1 MDQTYSYRKKDGV
14 TALQEGAD
22 RGRLQVTV
30 LTEDGAKPVE
40 NAVVRISY
48 TGVPD
53 SVLEELKTDS
63 SGQTPVLELAAPPLE
78 YSMEPSEEQPY
89 AEYTVQI
96 RAEGYEPEEI
106 AGTEILPDVLAQQPV
121 RLRPSSAGEFERI
134 VIVLIRF
141 SEIILRKS
149 RKQK

>member
-1 MDQTYSYRKKDGV
+1 MNKTYSYRKKDGV
-14 TALQEGAD
+14 TALQDGAD
-22 RGRLQVTV
+22 RGRLHVTV

-96 RAEGYEPEEI
+96 RAEGY
-106 AGTEILPDVLAQQPV
+106 
-121 RLRPSSAGEFERI
+121 
-134 VIVLIRF
+134 
-141 SEIILRKS
+141 
-149 RKQK
+149 